1 MLSENLIV
9 LRNLKGF
16 SQEQVAEQIGISRQA
31 YAKWE
36 KGISVP
42 DVEKCMVLADLYGTT
57 IDALMRENSTDSGL
71 KLPPAPKGKYIWG
84 TVTINDRGQ
93 IVIPKEARD
102 IFELKSGDRLM
113 VMGSDGEGIVLM
125 KAEIFEEMLQGLI
138 SAAGK
143 AGE

>member
-1 MLSENLIV
+1 MLSENLIA
-9 LRNLKGF
+9 LRTLKGL
-16 SQEQVAEQIGISRQA
+16 SQEQVAEKVGISRQA

-42 DVEKCMVLADLYGTT
+42 DVEKCMAVADLYGTT
-57 IDALMRENSTDSGL
+57 VDSLMRENSTESGL

-102 IFELKSGDRLM
+102 IFELKSGDRLV
-113 VMGSDGEGIVLM
+113 VMGSDGEGIVLL
-125 KAEIFEEMLQGLI
+125 KADTFEEMLQGLI
-138 SAAGK
+138 NAAGK
-143 AGE
+143 VGE